1 MTTASAQIESL
12 GQAIWLD
19 AITRSW
25 LGPDGHIAKLIAAND
40 IYGLTSNPSIFAS
53 AIASAPEYADA
64 VKALGDAD
72 AATVLWTLMKEDV
85 QAACDLFADLY
96 ATSDGLHGYC
106 SIEVDPSAA
115 HDTERT
121 VTQARELWADI
132 NRPNLMIK
140 IPGTKAGLA
149 AIETLISEGINVNA
163 TLLFSVERYKEL
175 LDAWLRGLETRHTN
189 GEDLT
194 KVASVASFF
203 VSRVDGVVDP
213 KLAEDSPLRGQA
225 AIANAR
231 AAYAAFEAMLA
242 GERWAALAAAGAM
255 VQRPLWA
262 STSVKNPDYSPV
274 LYVDSLIGPNTV
286 NTVPEATLDAIR
298 THSDPADRISGTGEQ
313 AHQVIADLAALG
325 IDIDQVAND
334 LETAGLAAFVTSF
347 DEAVATVAASLPS

>member
-25 LGPDGHIAKLIAAND
+25 LGPEGRIAKLIAED
-40 IYGLTSNPSIFAS
+40 EIYGLTSNPSIFAA
-53 AIASAPEYADA
+53 AIASAPEYEQAVAD
-64 VKALGDAD
+64 LGGAD
-72 AATVLWTLMKEDV
+72 AATVLWTLMKEDI
-85 QAACDLFADLY
+85 QAACDLFGPLY
-96 ATSDGLHGYC
+96 ASSNRLHGYC

-115 HDTERT
+115 HDAQRT
-121 VTQARELWADI
+121 ITQARELWADI

-140 IPGTKAGLA
+140 VPATQEGLL

-163 TLLFSVERYKEL
+163 TLLFKVERYEAL
-175 LDAWLRGLETRHTN
+175 VEAWLRGLETRLAN
-189 GEDLT
+189 GGDLST
-194 KVASVASFF
+194 VASVASFF

-213 KLAEDSPLRGQA
+213 QLGEDSPLRGQA

-231 AAYAAFEAMLA
+231 VAYAAFETMVA
-242 GERWAALAAAGAM
+242 GERWAKLAAAGAM

-286 NTVPEATLDAIR
+286 NTVPEPTLVAIR
-298 THSDPADRISGTGEQ
+298 EHSDPADRLTGSGEQ
-313 AHQVIADLAALG
+313 AQQIIAELAEGG
-325 IDIDQVAND
+325 IAIDQVAND
-334 LETAGLAAFVTSF
+334 LEAAGLAAFVTSF
-347 DEAVATVAASLPS
+347 DEAVATVAAALPS